1 MGNLELTDLP
11 QDMTK
16 DEKEVVLEFISNGC
30 PGLLRI
36 QQSDIFKYFELY
48 MSGKTYAEIA
58 VITKANK
65 DLIMYLAYKARWMEH
80 RFKHYE
86 NISLNL
92 LDKVQQV
99 KLDTAN
105 NLVTIIK
112 ALGKYCEQ
120 KYNKFLTTNDTAVI
134 DQIDNK
140 IVAQYY
146 KSIELL
152 NKILT
157 SDNSDDDANHK
168 PTQSMVNIHMGIGAK
183 TTISQADPKTLE
195 ITDETA
201 GEFLRVL
208 ADIKKESVKKP

>member
-1 MGNLELTDLP
+1 MGSVELTDLP

-16 DEKEVVLEFISNGC
+16 EEKELVQAFINHGC
-30 PGLLRI
+30 PGLLRV
-36 QQSDIFKYFELY
+36 QHSDIYKYFELY

-58 VITKANK
+58 VITKAPK
-65 DLIMYLAYKARWMEH
+65 DLIMYLSYKSKWMDH

-92 LDKVQQV
+92 LDKVQQI

-120 KYNKFLTTNDTAVI
+120 RYNRYLTTNDPEVLEK
-134 DQIDNK
+134 IDNK

-146 KSIELL
+146 KSVELL
-152 NKILT
+152 KKITT
-157 SDNSDDDANHK
+157 SDEGGDDEKK
-168 PTQSMVNIHMGIGAK
+168 PGQPLVNVNVGLGGK
-183 TTISQADPKTLE
+183 TTITQTGENKLE
-195 ITDETA
+195 ISDDTA
-201 GEFLRVL
+201 GEIMKAL
-208 ADIKKESVKKP
+208 AGMKKEQEKLKN

>member
-1 MGNLELTDLP
+1 MGSLEVTDLP

-16 DEKEVVLEFISNGC
+16 EEKEVVLAFINHGC
-30 PGLLRI
+30 PGLLRV

-58 VITKANK
+58 VITKAPK
-65 DLIMYLAYKARWMEH
+65 DLIMYLAYKSKWLDH

-86 NISLNL
+86 NISLNI

-112 ALGKYCEQ
+112 ALGKYCEM
-120 KYNKFLTTNDTAVI
+120 KYNKFLTTNDVNMI
-134 DQIDNK
+134 ESIDNK

-152 NKILT
+152 EKVLNAEEDADPNK
-157 SDNSDDDANHK
+157 K
-168 PTQSMVNIHMGIGAK
+168 PKQPLVNINVGMGARVAEQVSGGG
-183 TTISQADPKTLE
+183 QQTLE
-195 ITDETA
+195 ITDATS
-201 GEFLRVL
+201 GDFLKAL
-208 ADIKKESVKKP
+208 ADMKKEIEKK

>member
-1 MGNLELTDLP
+1 MGSLELTDLP

-16 DEKEVVLEFISNGC
+16 EEKEVVLEFISNGC
-30 PGLLRI
+30 PNLLRVN
-36 QQSDIFKYFELY
+36 QSDIFKYFELY

-58 VITKANK
+58 VVTKSPK
-65 DLIMYLAYKARWMEH
+65 DLIMYLAYKSHWMEH

-86 NISLNL
+86 NISLNI
-92 LDKVQQV
+92 LDKVKQV

-112 ALGKYCEQ
+112 ALGKYCEL
-120 KYNKFLTTNDTAVI
+120 KYNKFLTTNDLSTI
-134 DQIDNK
+134 EGIDNK

-152 NKILT
+152 DKVLNAE
-157 SDNSDDDANHK
+157 DDSDDSRK
-168 PTQSMVNIHMGIGAK
+168 PKQPLVNIHMGMGA
-183 TTISQADPKTLE
+183 QATVKQVNDKTLE

-201 GEFLRVL
+201 GEMLKAL
-208 ADIKKESVKKP
+208 ASMKKEVERK

>member
-1 MGNLELTDLP
+1 MGSLTLTDLP

-16 DEKEVVLEFISNGC
+16 EEKEVVLEFIANGC
-30 PGLLRI
+30 PGLLRV

-58 VITKANK
+58 VITKAPK
-65 DLIMYLAYKARWMEH
+65 DLVMYLAYKSNWMDH
-80 RFKHYE
+80 RFKHYQ
-86 NISLNL
+86 NISLNI

-112 ALGKYCEQ
+112 ALGKYCEL
-120 KYNKFLTTNDTAVI
+120 KYNKFLTTNDVAAI
-134 DQIDNK
+134 EQIDNK

-152 NKILT
+152 GKIL
-157 SDNSDDDANHK
+157 SADENNDDESK
-168 PTQSMVNIHMGIGAK
+168 KIKQPMVNINVGLGAK
-183 TTISQADPKTLE
+183 ATVEQTGENKLE

-201 GEFLRVL
+201 GDFLKAL
-208 ADIKKESVKKP
+208 ASMKKEVQK